1 MITIKI
7 NNISFFVKNNISI
20 LEACKYVGLT
30 LPRFCYHESL
40 SLAGNCRMCLVELL
54 NSSKPTAA
62 CVSPVM
68 YNMQIFI
75 DSSIVKKVRENI
87 LESLLLNHPLDCP
100 ICDQGGEC
108 DLQDQT
114 KMYGNTLNRFFLNKK
129 ISEDKNCGPLVK
141 TIMTRC
147 IQCTRCVRFSSEI
160 SGTAFFGLLNRGL
173 KTEIGYYASAPFF
186 SSEISGTVIDLCPVG
201 ALTNKTYAFKSRP
214 WELTTIQ
221 SIDLTDS
228 TGSNIFIQT
237 KEAEILRITPKINKY
252 VNINIISD
260 AARFSFDANTK
271 NRLLSLYKYN
281 NTNKQFESTSLFLL
295 LSFLTNSFLSR
306 QPILFLINETLD
318 NETIQHLKILC
329 FKYKNL
335 KVKSITHT
343 NNSFNFFSNNN
354 FSKIYSLNKTA
365 KICLIFSINLRVEA
379 SIINVK
385 LRLKSLKSDYLLIH
399 FGPLYSSN
407 NSSMKFLNYKVFD
420 LVSIISSKNSQLS
433 RIITKNVA
441 PIIFINS
448 FNLLNTFGIL
458 KKFIPTL
465 LLYNIGSFCN
475 SSGILYFNISDVT
488 KYDLLTSSLVYCLN
502 LDTEFFLAK
511 ILFDVQEFSWINSHG
526 SKLALKST
534 YIIPNLSAYENENSF
549 LNFEFKNQSSK
560 KIIDCKNVSSF
571 TSKLQHLLL
580 NSLYKNKSFFFNRE
594 VLQKPELFQNVFFK
608 FTVNLFDTFVL
619 TKSLF
624 VKRLVKLLKVD
635 SYLRTSANKAS
646 PTLSLCSKT
655 NRNLI
660 CNFTLNG

>member
-1 MITIKI
+1 MTTIKI

-114 KMYGNTLNRFFLNKK
+114 KMYGNNLNRFFLNKK

-160 SGTAFFGLLNRGL
+160 AGTAFFGLLNRGL

-186 SSEISGTVIDLCPVG
+186 SSEISGNVIDLCPVG

-237 KEAEILRITPKINKY
+237 KAAEIVRITPKINKY
-252 VNINIISD
+252 ININIISD

-271 NRLLSLYKYN
+271 NRLLSLYEYN
-281 NTNKQFESTSLFLL
+281 KNNKRFESTSLFRLL
-295 LSFLTNSFLSR
+295 VYLTNSFLSR
-306 QPILFLINETLD
+306 QNILFLINETLD
-318 NETIQHLKILC
+318 NETIQHLKLLC
-329 FKYKNL
+329 FKCKNL

-343 NNSFNFFSNNN
+343 NNPFNCFTSTN
-354 FSKIYSLNKTA
+354 FSKIYSLNNA
-365 KICLIFSINLRVEA
+365 SKICLIFSINLTIEA

-385 LRLKSLKSDYLLIH
+385 LRLKSSTSDYLLIN

-420 LVSIISSKNSQLS
+420 LVNIISSKNSQLS
-433 RIITKNVA
+433 RIIIKYIA
-441 PIIFINS
+441 PIIFINC
-448 FNLLNTFGIL
+448 FKLLEIMGIL
-458 KKFIPTL
+458 KHFIPTL
-465 LLYNIGSFCN
+465 LFYNIGSFCN
-475 SSGILYFNISDVT
+475 SSGIVFFNISGVT
-488 KYDLLTSSLVYCLN
+488 KHDILTSSLVYCLN

-511 ILFDVQEFSWINSHG
+511 ILSYVKDFSWINSHG
-526 SKLALKST
+526 SKLAFKAT

-549 LNFEFKNQSSK
+549 LNLEFKNQSSK
-560 KIIDCKNVSSF
+560 KIIDCKTVSVF
-571 TSKLQHLLL
+571 TSKLKHLLV
-580 NSLYKNKSFFFNRE
+580 NSLDRNKSFFFNRE

-608 FTVNLFDTFVL
+608 FQFNL
-619 TKSLF
+619 S
-624 VKRLVKLLKVD
+624 RLVGLSAGLLVQRLAKILKVD
-635 SYLRTSANKAS
+635 SYGRTSENKAS
-646 PTLSLCSKT
+646 PTLSICSKT
-655 NRNLI
+655 TRNLL
-660 CNFTLNG
+660 CNFRLNG